1 LQKNIPKD
9 LSNYNQAEYDSQNPN
24 STLPINSVNINQQI
38 LSNEN
43 HELSLNKDL
52 YSNQPE
58 SALYSLNENNNLRAN
73 KNMNFSEHLNQNP
86 IIETSQR
93 IEERTLIL
101 VPGQTIEKK
110 SVVENFDNPTEELIE
125 NPDGSISS
133 IIKQTKVTTITE
145 TTPIEVNRVQS
156 IEGAA
161 ELPMYKQK
169 MTHIYKTV
177 TSINQKFNQN
187 SPNKIKEIN
196 INLNID
202 EIPENTT
209 QILNKEKTL
218 GDSEEIKG
226 NFEEKINS
234 GFEEGKKKH
243 FDPNILPKGFKNEQ
257 ELEKFLDNMNQKGDN
272 ISPQEKEKRFNVI
285 KDIFNNIAKGKCSE
299 GNIEKL
305 AQLLANMSE
314 KDRKEILEKLG
325 KDPKNK
331 NLLNKLKNLI
341 EKQVDKQESKN
352 NEYGYNEG
360 LSS

>member
-1 LQKNIPKD
+1 
-9 LSNYNQAEYDSQNPN
+9 
-24 STLPINSVNINQQI
+24 
-38 LSNEN
+38 
-43 HELSLNKDL
+43 
-52 YSNQPE
+52 
-58 SALYSLNENNNLRAN
+58 
-73 KNMNFSEHLNQNP
+73 
-86 IIETSQR
+86 
-93 IEERTLIL
+93 
-101 VPGQTIEKK
+101 
-110 SVVENFDNPTEELIE
+110 
-125 NPDGSISS
+125 
-133 IIKQTKVTTITE
+133 
-145 TTPIEVNRVQS
+145 
-156 IEGAA
+156 
-161 ELPMYKQK
+161 MYKQK

-196 INLNID
+196 TNLNID

-226 NFEEKINS
+226 NFEEKIKL

-257 ELEKFLDNMNQKGDN
+257 ELGKILDNMNQKGDN

-299 GNIEKL
+299 SNIEKL